1 MSLVM
6 TCYNTAPYAE
16 AAILSCLN
24 QVYAG
29 PLQFVLV
36 NDASTDD
43 TLNVIKATV
52 EAHGAGRDIE
62 IVDLPQNMGV
72 AGATDAGWARAKY
85 EWIIMIDGDDIQYPE
100 RCQRTAD
107 LITRY
112 PEARMITLSARQ
124 FCADGDLDIQSYCTG
139 DYETAPEEMYLSTPQ
154 ELADNYLHRTGTH
167 RMNSFGCAMA
177 FHRSLYEIWGPL
189 HNGTTSDAH
198 FAQDPTWELRA
209 MLSTPVLG
217 SRKIA
222 CRYRLHDQNIFN
234 RKLST
239 STYKGIINAEL
250 FFGKMMNFR
259 IGTFTH
265 LLLDWKRA
273 KSENLTHWSEAD
285 MDDLHAFLIRK
296 LNGSYACG
304 NWWQTNFR
312 EKLRRIRQYRRIS
325 DIRVLRWGAPRLLP
339 LWLYAAL
346 ARIGIFHR

>member
-85 EWIIMIDGDDIQYPE
+85 EWIIMIDGDDIQCPE

-112 PEARMITLSARQ
+112 PKARMITLSAQ
-124 FCADGDLDIQSYCTG
+124 KFCADGDLDIQSYCTG

>member
-1 MSLVM
+1 
-6 TCYNTAPYAE
+6 
-16 AAILSCLN
+16 
-24 QVYAG
+24 
-29 PLQFVLV
+29 
-36 NDASTDD
+36 
-43 TLNVIKATV
+43 
-52 EAHGAGRDIE
+52 
-62 IVDLPQNMGV
+62 
-72 AGATDAGWARAKY
+72 
-85 EWIIMIDGDDIQYPE
+85 
-100 RCQRTAD
+100 
-107 LITRY
+107 
-112 PEARMITLSARQ
+112 MITLSARK
-124 FCADGDLDIQSYCTG
+124 FCADGDLDIHSYCTG

-167 RMNSFGCAMA
+167 RMNSVGCAMA

-273 KSENLTHWSEAD
+273 KNENLTHWSKAD